1 MCLRGIV
8 IWNSLQRVSVT
19 EEVTETLFF
28 STCPQQ
34 ISKIFS
40 VMNITLTFHS
50 NYNSWSAEIS
60 NDTMLEELTNY
71 SATCY
76 NDDGEYAED
85 IDLAKVR
92 EIVDNHTINVVAE
105 VVEDTLSS

>member
-1 MCLRGIV
+1 M
-8 IWNSLQRVSVT
+8 T

-28 STCPQQ
+28 LNYPQQ
-34 ISKIFS
+34 ISKILS
-40 VMNITLTFHS
+40 VMNITLTFHL

-60 NDTMLEELTNY
+60 VNDTMLEELTNY

-76 NDDGEYAED
+76 NDNGDYVED
-85 IDLAKVR
+85 IDLDKVK
-92 EIVDNHTINVVAE
+92 EIVDKHTVNVIAE